1 MVFVTTCRPMT
12 GPGDGTSPRGWREP
26 ELQDRQGALLSCEG
40 VQCSNALAYRFTTDM
55 IGFNSQRGLADDASK
70 VCAEV
75 QAGQGG
81 DPHKTRSPAR
91 KLGKRGAC
99 HKKI

>member
-1 MVFVTTCRPMT
+1 MT
-12 GPGDGTSPRGWREP
+12 
-26 ELQDRQGALLSCEG
+26 
-40 VQCSNALAYRFTTDM
+40 ALAREDDTNLSFKIGREHCSPVRVCSVAMHLHTAFTTDM